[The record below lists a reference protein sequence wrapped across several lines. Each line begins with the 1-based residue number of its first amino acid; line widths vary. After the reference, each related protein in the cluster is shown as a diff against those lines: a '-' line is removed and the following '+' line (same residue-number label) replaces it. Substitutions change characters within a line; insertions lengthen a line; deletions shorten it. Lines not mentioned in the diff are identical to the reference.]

1 MLQTTRSVKSV
12 QTGAPRLTRHL
23 VRVTGYRVG
32 AHKRQSETQNEVKSD
47 INQDNDNEVSSNG
60 LDVEFAERRF
70 AVLGLGSLL
79 ASTLLLPSAGDAATT
94 KPAKPDYYQELLN
107 SRGAPD
113 TSSLLKKYEKTKA
126 GPAADVKKPA
136 KTTKPSAPPSR
147 TTSKPARIAGP
158 TNQATPA
165 PAPVNPLAIVVGL
178 VTVGAGVLLGQKG
191 RKGSS
196 ADKAGSG
203 PGTRI
208 VKKAATSTPP
218 KRSGQGTLVSRPT
231 QKSSGTLVKKPSPQT
246 PVVGTRIKAAPGSG
260 SGKNASS
267 SNSLFFR
274 PIKVMSKPFL
284 SVGLTLRDKGKV
296 CTCWDPKEI
305 RFSKRSR
312 GEGQREQCWSCPW
325 FGDHRFGASWLGQCW
340 KSWKERD
347 SSPETRI
354 GCFGS
359 SGYSTKV

>member
-1 MLQTTRSVKSV
+1 MLQATKSV
-12 QTGAPRLTRHL
+12 QSLQTGAPPLTRHL
-23 VRVTGYRVG
+23 VKVRGYRVG
-32 AHKRQSETQNEVKSD
+32 AYKRQSETQNEVKSD
-47 INQDNDNEVSSNG
+47 INQDKNNEFSRNG
-60 LDVEFAERRF
+60 LDVEFPERRF

-79 ASTLLLPSAGDAATT
+79 ASTLLLPSAVDAATT

-126 GPAADVKKPA
+126 GPAADGKKPA

-158 TNQATPA
+158 SNQATPA

-196 ADKAGSG
+196 PGKAGSG

-208 VKKAATSTPP
+208 VKKATSTPP

-246 PVVGTRIKAAPGSG
+246 PVVGTRIKAATGRG

-267 SNSLFFR
+267 SKLSFFDR
-274 PIKVMSKPFL
+274 
-284 SVGLTLRDKGKV
+284 
-296 CTCWDPKEI
+296 
-305 RFSKRSR
+305 
-312 GEGQREQCWSCPW
+312 
-325 FGDHRFGASWLGQCW
+325 
-340 KSWKERD
+340 
-347 SSPETRI
+347 
-354 GCFGS
+354 
-359 SGYSTKV
+359 